1 MNLSEERTTTI
12 EKQKSKIRDRY
23 KGDSPE
29 LIKLIPAKEE
39 TSIFDD
45 STQLRVAVYARVS
58 TGDPRQTSSYELQK
72 NYYEDFVMHHPNW
85 TLVNIYA
92 DEGISGTSLKHR
104 DQFKLMIEHCRKGM
118 IDLNNMKEQ
127 TFS

>member
-1 MNLSEERTTTI
+1 MNLSEERITTI

-58 TGDPRQTSSYELQK
+58 TGDPRQTS
-72 NYYEDFVMHHPNW
+72 
-85 TLVNIYA
+85 
-92 DEGISGTSLKHR
+92 GTSLKHR